1 MYPYN
6 LKQNPFPSGPTP
18 DIDDAKIL
26 GGRRHIGAKNAI
38 FSCINDVFD
47 SSYSNINNHDNFI
60 SYSNSKFKVITV
72 VQDVGSGKTH
82 LSLHTRFSEINEKAI
97 FSYIDLS
104 RVYPKTIPSIY
115 QSMIQNFPGNYLSI
129 LRRELLFYIRDKYD
143 SNHKYVKKI
152 FKSSFFDSFSG
163 KGIETRINEFLDD
176 KLDIESRFIYNVL
189 ENEFSKNDINLIIQI
204 IENKFQ
210 DNTNLTLLD
219 MIDRLSLLSRLN
231 LRLLDQ
237 ISVFQFDEFDNN
249 PDVLSFVKALINAH
263 VPSTILMLI
272 LTPHSYN
279 GISLVDPSIFD
290 RLEKANYK
298 IDLAGSNSFEEISDI
313 VLEYIHF
320 YRNKSDYSNASI
332 SNPETIRLISKLKV
346 LYDEFKDFRNIR
358 SFLNI
363 MYNSFENAKKRNI
376 PELDEKSLD
385 ETIKILYPGL
395 KIKGS
400 MMNLSISEYIKI
412 KNLLDDPK
420 KFNEYVTKS
429 IKLFIEKI
437 IILDESYKNSYLM
450 NVMCTNIQNNSQHTT
465 VMIQSNNSENTIQ
478 PPNNVSSSMTKTNNS
493 AIATLNNYANNVQGS
508 NLSKSS
514 LAFDKI
520 KLMDLI
526 YYTNKLESKMNT
538 EKDDQCALLLAK
550 SLNL

>member
-26 GGRRHIGAKNAI
+26 GGRRHLEAKKAI
-38 FSCINDVFD
+38 FSCIYDVLD
-47 SSYSNINNHDNFI
+47 SSNPIIPNQNNFI

-82 LSLHTRFSEINEKAI
+82 LSLHTKFSEINDKAI

-115 QSMIQNFPGNYLSI
+115 QSMIQNFPKDYLSI
-129 LRRELLFYIRDKYD
+129 LKRELLFYIRDKHD
-143 SNHKYVKKI
+143 SNNKYVKKI

-163 KGIETRINEFLDD
+163 KGLETRINDFLDN
-176 KLDIESRFIYNVL
+176 KLDIESHFIYDVL
-189 ENEFSKNDINLIIQI
+189 ANEFSQNDINLIIKI
-204 IENKFQ
+204 IEDKFH
-210 DNTNLTLLD
+210 DNNNLTLLD
-219 MIDRLSLLSRLN
+219 MIERLSLLSRLN
-231 LRLLDQ
+231 LLLLNQ

-249 PDVLSFVKALINAH
+249 TEVLSFVKALINAH
-263 VPSTILMLI
+263 VPSTVIMLI

-279 GISLVDPSIFD
+279 SISLIDPSVFD

-313 VLEYIHF
+313 VLEYIQF
-320 YRNKSDYSNASI
+320 YRNKYDSN
-332 SNPETIRLISKLKV
+332 NFFLPNHEKTKLISKLKI

-363 MYNSFENAKKRNI
+363 MYNSFENAKNKKLY
-376 PELDEKSLD
+376 ELDEKSLD

-400 MMNLSISEYIKI
+400 MMNLSISEYIRI
-412 KNLLDDPK
+412 KNLLVDPK
-420 KFNEYVTKS
+420 KFHEYVTRY
-429 IKLFIEKI
+429 INLFVEKI
-437 IILDESYKNSYLM
+437 VLLDARFKNSNIANLIY
-450 NVMCTNIQNNSQHTT
+450 TNIENHNQLTT
-465 VMIQSNNSENTIQ
+465 VMIQSNNPKNTPKYINDLSSSKTKKNNGAILTVDNH
-478 PPNNVSSSMTKTNNS
+478 NNVSEKK
-493 AIATLNNYANNVQGS
+493 
-508 NLSKSS
+508 NLSKLS
-514 LAFDKI
+514 FEIEKI
-520 KLMDLI
+520 KLIDLI
-526 YYTNKLESKMNT
+526 YYTNKLENKTNT
-538 EKDDQCALLLAK
+538 DEDDQRALLLAK

>member
-38 FSCINDVFD
+38 FSCINDVLD

-115 QSMIQNFPGNYLSI
+115 QSMIQNFTGNYLSI

-176 KLDIESRFIYNVL
+176 KLDIETRFIYNVL

-465 VMIQSNNSENTIQ
+465 VMIQSNNSGNTIQ
-478 PPNNVSSSMTKTNNS
+478 PPNTVSSSMTKTNNS

-514 LAFDKI
+514 LDFDKI